1 MTEGRR
7 ALPDLVPGQLRG
19 FRQFELRDDGLYPL
33 VHDEFGAW
41 DGQLERASCNGT
53 DDHAAPAADCPCGL
67 YGWYLPGSATVALGR
82 ANAVVAAQGRCILG
96 DRGFRAAAA
105 HIDAV
110 ALPAAVRWNPRAARG
125 ARTML
130 AARYPD
136 TVVYDSTR
144 RMLKHYPPDDVSALG
159 IHPPRDRSRGYR
171 TATIVLWLTLVLPT
185 YALFMLP
192 RDVIAGT
199 VSRWWPVVLL
209 LVVAWQAGMVWLLGR
224 LLSLQVSNPPGR
236 PRQQQP

>member
-1 MTEGRR
+1 MTQARR
-7 ALPDLVPGQLRG
+7 ALPGPDLVAGQLRG

-33 VHDEFGAW
+33 VHTEFGPW
-41 DGQLERASCNGT
+41 DDPLEHASCGGA
-53 DDHAAPAADCPCGL
+53 DGHAAPATDCRCGL

-110 ALPAAVRWNPRAARG
+110 ALPAAVRWNPRAARR

-130 AARYPD
+130 AARYPG
-136 TVVYDSTR
+136 TVVHDSTR
-144 RMLKHYPPDDVSALG
+144 RMLKNYPPDDLSGLG
-159 IHPPRDRSRGYR
+159 IRPPRDRSRGYR
-171 TATIVLWLTLVLPT
+171 TATLALWLTLVLPT
-185 YALFMLP
+185 YALFVLP
-192 RDVIAGT
+192 RDDVAAT

-209 LVVAWQAGMVWLLGR
+209 LVVAWQVGMVWLLGR
-224 LLSLQVSNPPGR
+224 LLSLQASTPGGH
-236 PRQQQP
+236 PSS